1 MSDTTVIEQPAAAA
15 PAAPTPAAAPAAS
28 APAAPAPAP
37 SAPAAPAASLLSR
50 GAAPTPAPAEGA
62 PVSPIPA
69 KFQVKR
75 EDGSVDE
82 VASAA
87 KMGEAYTQLEKR
99 LGTGD
104 APPATPE
111 DYKPTIPEGL
121 TIETLKADP
130 LYQGFLKGAHA
141 RGMTNQQVSY
151 VLEALAERE
160 TARNSPELAEADLR
174 ATWPTDQQMQKGLAD
189 AFRATKAFGAVDQ
202 KRHERIEAKFANDPD
217 FLWLMAQ
224 IGKELQEDTSV
235 TGGLS
240 SSEQSSLES
249 LMASKAYHDSKDPQ
263 HAETV
268 ARVRSLYAKRY
279 PS

>member
-1 MSDTTVIEQPAAAA
+1 MSEVVATPPAVAA
-15 PAAPTPAAAPAAS
+15 PAAPTPPAAAPVAS
-28 APAAPAPAP
+28 APAAAPSP

-50 GAAPTPAPAEGA
+50 GAAPTPAPTADA
-62 PVSPIPA
+62 PASPIPV

-75 EDGSVDE
+75 DDGTVDD

-111 DYKPTIPEGL
+111 DYKPTVPEGL

-141 RGMTNQQVSY
+141 RGMTNAHVSY

-160 TARNSPELAEADLR
+160 TSRNSPELAEADLR
-174 ATWPTDQQMQKGLAD
+174 ATWPTDAQMQKGLAD

-202 KRHERIEAKFANDPD
+202 KRHERIEAKFSNDPD

-224 IGKELQEDTSV
+224 IGKELQEDTTV

-249 LMASKAYHDSKDPQ
+249 LMGSKAYHDPKDPQ

-268 ARVRSLYAKRY
+268 ARVRTLYAKRF